1 MITITG
7 TSLELDVKLTDHH
20 KYIGEVYDKRNKI
33 LYRGKLLSIA
43 KDSRG
48 FTLGVFG
55 SSPRQVYDIEV
66 EFKEITEVKS

>member
-1 MITITG
+1 MITISG
-7 TSLELDVKLTDHH
+7 TSLELDVAIIDPH

-33 LYRGKLLSIA
+33 LFRGKIQSLT

-48 FTLGVFG
+48 FALGWCE
-55 SSPRQVYDIEV
+55 SPPKPVYDIEV